1 MIRITLLLAVLT
13 TLSACAP
20 SSNLAAPTATPPGN
34 STRADAGHTAGA
46 HDVAGVVMLVRTEQ
60 HARAAFRTAGELR
73 QRPAYDGVPIEVVV
87 CGAGSRS
94 LVASDSAAAG
104 LVAGAER
111 AGVRL
116 LACGMSLGN
125 LDIDPADLAAGVEVV
140 PNGLL
145 HAIDRQAEGF
155 LSVEL

>member
-1 MIRITLLLAVLT
+1 MIRIALFLAALT

-20 SSNLAAPTATPPGN
+20 SSGLTAPAATSH
-34 STRADAGHTAGA
+34 STRADAGDTAS
-46 HDVAGVVMLVRTEQ
+46 DVAGVVLLVRTEQ

-94 LVASDSAAAG
+94 LVASDPAAAG

-116 LACGMSLGN
+116 LACGMSLSN

-145 HAIDRQAEGF
+145 HAIDRQADGF

>member
-1 MIRITLLLAVLT
+1 MAPRPTLEQ
-13 TLSACAP
+13 
-20 SSNLAAPTATPPGN
+20 
-34 STRADAGHTAGA
+34 RA
-46 HDVAGVVMLVRTEQ
+46 LVWP
-60 HARAAFRTAGELR
+60 L
-73 QRPAYDGVPIEVVV
+73 
-87 CGAGSRS
+87 
-94 LVASDSAAAG
+94 AG

-145 HAIDRQAEGF
+145 HAIDRQADGF

>member
-1 MIRITLLLAVLT
+1 M
-13 TLSACAP
+13 
-20 SSNLAAPTATPPGN
+20 
-34 STRADAGHTAGA
+34 
-46 HDVAGVVMLVRTEQ
+46 
-60 HARAAFRTAGELR
+60 
-73 QRPAYDGVPIEVVV
+73 
-87 CGAGSRS
+87 
-94 LVASDSAAAG
+94 
-104 LVAGAER
+104 AGAER